1 MESRWHAMTVQWI
14 GKFKQG
20 RELVG
25 SFPSSLRLCL
35 QGPKRYEKTV
45 LQRHPCILAEA
56 GLTN

>member
-1 MESRWHAMTVQWI
+1 MTVQWI

-45 LQRHPCILAEA
+45 LQRHPGILAEA